1 MSNKTTN
8 KVEQLEEVLFTAFI
22 TQLELDPTAGW
33 AQVARGLLQ
42 DYRANI
48 DDMPSVQN
56 ENMKAL
62 LREAAPFKLNT
73 GAQG

>member
-1 MSNKTTN
+1 MANTN
-8 KVEQLEEVLFTAFI
+8 KVDHLEEVLFKAVI
-22 TQLELDPTAGW
+22 TQLEIEPTAGW

-56 ENMKAL
+56 EDMKAL
-62 LREAAPFKLNT
+62 LREAAPFKINS
-73 GAQG
+73 GG

>member
-1 MSNKTTN
+1 MAKTDR
-8 KVEQLEEVLFTAFI
+8 VDHLEEVLFKAVI
-22 TQLELDPTAGW
+22 TQLEIEPTAGW

-56 ENMKAL
+56 EDMKAL
-62 LREAAPFKLNT
+62 LREAAPFKINS
-73 GAQG
+73 GG